1 MTNRTVTLPT
11 IDHGEITLACPA
23 WCTGHADHQP
33 DTHRADI
40 LHSGPD
46 TVLAFHGVGLFTA
59 CLVQSPYATSSDPE
73 LGGRTTGVSVYPP
86 GRTLTPV
93 SLYSLAAALDG
104 YADQLRGLADRLA
117 EILAEEAAR
126 ASVDRAFPAVARFL
140 ADEHAERGEG
150 Q

>member
-1 MTNRTVTLPT
+1 MNATPRLVTIRTADHGPVTVT
-11 IDHGEITLACPA
+11 CPP
-23 WCTGHADHQP
+23 WCTTEHEQDGY
-33 DTHRADI
+33 RADI
-40 LHSGPD
+40 IHSGPD
-46 TVLAFHGVGLFTA
+46 IELAFHGAELFTA

-104 YADQLRGLADRLA
+104 YADQLRDLADQLHT
-117 EILAEEAAR
+117 L
-126 ASVDRAFPAVARFL
+126 L
-140 ADEHAERGEG
+140 TGED